1 MQRRAQQKNL
11 HGGVSRRK
19 TSQGNGEPQLRR
31 LHLLRTTL
39 VAFAILCVVAA
50 LAVIAVFFMWP
61 NSSRLAQGTQVDFV
75 IAPGTNS
82 TQIAADLK
90 HAGLIGNETIFR
102 FRLQR
107 LGAGS
112 NLIAGTHLLVSGWSY
127 ERIILALSSSPT
139 STAVKV
145 VIPEGSN
152 IARIA
157 TILHDRLGLSAAAFE
172 AYATTAAS
180 DFKQQYPYLESA
192 YNGSL
197 EGYLFPDTYQF
208 PKSST
213 PQEICAEMLG
223 RFDQVWA
230 GLQPSGHS
238 NYSIAQLVTVASLVE
253 KEVSVPTERPLV
265 ASVIYNR
272 LDRNMRL
279 QLCSTVQILLPDPA
293 KNKLRLTAVDLATP
307 SPYNTYLH
315 AGLPPGPIANPGKAA
330 LEAALKPAQTSY
342 LYFVLTGKD
351 GSQTFASTSAEFET
365 AKLKS
370 KEVFGQ

>member
-1 MQRRAQQKNL
+1 MPEIDPQMRPADLSRMQRHSQRRAPHQ
-11 HGGVSRRK
+11 
-19 TSQGNGEPQLRR
+19 
-31 LHLLRTTL
+31 LHLARTALITF
-39 VAFAILCVVAA
+39 VILCVVAV
-50 LAVIAVFFMWP
+50 LAAVAVFFLWP
-61 NSSRLAQGTQVDFV
+61 NSPQLARGKQVDFA
-75 IAPGTNS
+75 IAPGTS
-82 TQIAADLK
+82 TTQIAADLK
-90 HAGLIGNETIFR
+90 HAGLIDNTIIFR
-102 FRLQR
+102 FRLLR
-107 LGAGS
+107 SGAGS
-112 NLIAGTHLLVSGWSY
+112 KLQAGAHQLVAGWSY
-127 ERIILALSSSPT
+127 ERIILALSNPPM

-157 TILHDRLGLSAAAFE
+157 AILHDRIGLPTATFE
-172 AYATTAAS
+172 AYASSAAS

-208 PKSST
+208 PKDST
-213 PQEICAEMLG
+213 PQEICAEMVG

-230 GLQPSGHS
+230 GLQLADHS
-238 NYSIAQLVTVASLVE
+238 TYSVAQLVTVASLVE
-253 KEVSVPTERPLV
+253 KEASVPTERPLV

-272 LDRNMRL
+272 LNQGMRL

-293 KNKLRLTAVDLATP
+293 KNKLRLTAEDLATP

-315 AGLPPGPIANPGKAA
+315 SGLPPGPIANPGRAAMEAA
-330 LEAALKPAQTSY
+330 LEPAKTSY

-351 GSQTFASTSAEFET
+351 GSQTFASTSAEFEA